1 MMLKRQV
8 IKTTTAVVALLAY
21 AMGSLVCSLSS
32 VQFQTNSLRDVLGFF
47 FWHESGILSLLNS
60 FVWIAAIF
68 FLGLSLMGF
77 WGILPLIY
85 CKMYALGVSVTA
97 AIIMKGTA
105 SLAFLAAVIP
115 EVLLIFFIFTE
126 LGSGAISFS
135 IYILQ
140 RLSLLPRRREQLIMP
155 KERISFREY
164 VSGGAI
170 ALFLASLLAV
180 YENTVIAVL
189 S

>member
-1 MMLKRQV
+1 M
-8 IKTTTAVVALLAY
+8 
-21 AMGSLVCSLSS
+21 
-32 VQFQTNSLRDVLGFF
+32 
-47 FWHESGILSLLNS
+47 
-60 FVWIAAIF
+60 
-68 FLGLSLMGF
+68 
-77 WGILPLIY
+77 
-85 CKMYALGVSVTA
+85 
-97 AIIMKGTA
+97 
-105 SLAFLAAVIP
+105 
-115 EVLLIFFIFTE
+115 LIFFIFTE

-135 IYILQ
+135 VYILQ

-189 S
+189 